1 MVFIK
6 RTRHTMRILVQA
18 SDARVCSRAK
28 EATVVPVVTIDGHKL
43 GEVTEQLSVVD
54 QQLNLVVVIRVH
66 GDDASAGLTIGFE
79 EAALAIVD
87 DSVSNDGALHVVQR
101 AIAVRRAGLA
111 RGVAWHR
118 AWHRRVVEKEN

>member
-1 MVFIK
+1 MQ
-6 RTRHTMRILVQA
+6 ILVHV
-18 SDARVCSRAK
+18 SDARVCSRAT
-28 EATVVPVVTIDGHKL
+28 ETTVVAVVTVNGHKL

-111 RGVAWHR
+111 RGVECHR

>member
-18 SDARVCSRAK
+18 SDARVCPRAK

-66 GDDASAGLTIGFE
+66 VDDASAGLTIGFE

-111 RGVAWHR
+111 RGVVWHR